1 MIGFENTLKCFEAL
15 RSTTK
20 SKEKLQILESYKED
34 ETLAKVLQAAYSGEK
49 YFISPEQIEPFMQCE
64 SMFPVYDDMF
74 RLLYDLKNRV
84 ITGNQA
90 KDLSTEF
97 CAFNPEIKPIFLGIL
112 KHDLNI
118 GIAKGT
124 IKKVFPNMFS
134 EFSVALSGVFDEKT
148 EKLVDWN
155 SGDWSSSRKLDG
167 VRCVCVKKDNEVHFY
182 ARSGKE
188 FYTLDI
194 LKESV
199 MRIPGEF
206 VLDGECCIVDANGD
220 EDFISIVSEIK
231 RKDWT
236 IQNPRYKVFDCLA
249 VEEFFTNSS
258 SVKFFDRLKR
268 VEFKEIKQ
276 GLYPHLE
283 AVEQRVITDKKI
295 FDDHFQESLEKGW
308 EGLML
313 RKNVGY
319 EGKRTKS
326 MLKVKKFQ
334 DLEAVIVDCKNDD
347 IRFIENGKQETYNV
361 LSSISIEYKGNR
373 VDIGSGFSKAQRFWY
388 RDRHD
393 ELIGKTVTVK
403 YFQESRNAD
412 GGYSLRFPV
421 VKCIYDDGRDF

>member
-1 MIGFENTLKCFEAL
+1 MDNFNKTLECFEAL

-97 CAFNPEIKPIFLGIL
+97 CAFNPEIKPIFLSIL

-155 SGDWSSSRKLDG
+155 SGEWSSSRKLDG

-236 IQNPRYKVFDCLA
+236 IQNPRYKVFDCLT

-268 VEFKEIKQ
+268 VEFKEIEQ

-283 AVEQRVITDKKI
+283 AVEQRVLTSKNV
-295 FDDHFQESLEKGW
+295 FDQHFQESLEKGW
-308 EGLML
+308 EGIML

-319 EGKRTKS
+319 EGKRTKN
-326 MLKVKKFQ
+326 MLKVKKFK
-334 DLEAVIVDCKNDD
+334 DMEAVIVDCTNGD
-347 IRFIENGKQETYNV
+347 IRFVEDGKQQTYNV

-373 VDIGSGFSKAQRFWY
+373 VDIGSGFTKNQRFWY

-403 YFQESRNAD
+403 YFQESQNAD
-412 GGYSLRFPV
+412 GTYSLRFPI
-421 VKCIYDDGRDF
+421 VKCIYDDERDF